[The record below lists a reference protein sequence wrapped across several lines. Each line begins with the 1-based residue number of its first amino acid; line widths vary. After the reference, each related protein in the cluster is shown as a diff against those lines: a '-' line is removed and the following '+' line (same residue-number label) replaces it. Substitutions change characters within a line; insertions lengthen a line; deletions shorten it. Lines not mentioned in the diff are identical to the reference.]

1 MTRPGWRAAWGT
13 LELRIGTPES
23 NRSPWDLHRAGACA
37 WWLSCCSAIRLPAC
51 SPGASLAFW
60 ATQVGPMWSTLGEK
74 MGYHGGV
81 WVFGP
86 HWHTPRTQG
95 GSSFGRGAVRCNEQL
110 FLCAFLCC
118 THHNGSGPNHGPLGA
133 AARARRVGRPR
144 AVALLSTETLS
155 RKPCPLSAPRS
166 RPAPAL
172 PALGAGR
179 GPLALPARRSRRR
192 ARPAGVVRHA
202 RPMNRIG
209 DQMRIHINFH
219 MHKQLGYFVH
229 TRPPGLWL

>member
-1 MTRPGWRAAWGT
+1 MF
-13 LELRIGTPES
+13 L
-23 NRSPWDLHRAGACA
+23 CA
-37 WWLSCCSAIRLPAC
+37 
-51 SPGASLAFW
+51 
-60 ATQVGPMWSTLGEK
+60 
-74 MGYHGGV
+74 GGV

-144 AVALLSTETLS
+144 AVALLRLPKPLAES
-155 RKPCPLSAPRS
+155 RVLCRRRALARRRRAPLAAR
-166 RPAPAL
+166 AL

>member
-1 MTRPGWRAAWGT
+1 VTRPGWRAAWGT

-166 RPAPAL
+166 RPAPAR
-172 PALGAGR
+172 P
-179 GPLALPARRSRRR
+179 PRRSRPPRARRR
-192 ARPAGVVRHA
+192 ARTTRTPGPAVAPA
-202 RPMNRIG
+202 RAAGRCRPTRAPHEPNRRS
-209 DQMRIHINFH
+209 DENTHQFS
-219 MHKQLGYFVH
+219 YA
-229 TRPPGLWL
+229 